1 MKLITAFRFNQ
12 LGAILSVA
20 AIAGFLSACSYTYE
34 PPRPCDLPPTVSYQT
49 NVLPILK
56 EQCYSCHSADKYKTE
71 TSNTLNMEDFA
82 SLKYYATP
90 ANGRENVSYLIGNI
104 RHAPGF
110 QPMPKD
116 GQKLSACEIALIQA
130 WVDAGAPNN

>member
-1 MKLITAFRFNQ
+1 MKLNSTFKLHQ
-12 LGAILSVA
+12 LGAILLVTAVA
-20 AIAGFLSACSYTYE
+20 GWLSACSYTYE
-34 PPRPCDLPPTVSYQT
+34 PPRPCDLPATVSYQAHI
-49 NVLPILK
+49 LPILK
-56 EQCYSCHSADKYKTE
+56 EQCYSCHSADKYKAE
-71 TSNTLNMEDFA
+71 TSSTLNMEDFA

-90 ANGRENVSYLIGNI
+90 ANGRDNVSYLVGNI

-110 QPMPKD
+110 QPMPRD

>member
-1 MKLITAFRFNQ
+1 
-12 LGAILSVA
+12 V
-20 AIAGFLSACSYTYE
+20 
-34 PPRPCDLPPTVSYQT
+34 VSYQAHI
-49 NVLPILK
+49 LPILR

-71 TSNTLNMEDFA
+71 TSSTLNMEDFA

-90 ANGRENVSYLIGNI
+90 ANGRDNVSYLIGNI

-130 WVDAGAPNN
+130 WVDAGAPEN